1 MLSFSGAIMKDDR
14 GEELAVLSFAD
25 LAEQKRTEAQLRASL
40 KEVNDLKAALDEHAI
55 VAVTDPRGKITF
67 VNDKFCAISKYS
79 REELLGQDHRIIN
92 SGHHPKE
99 FIHELWATI
108 ARGKVWKGEIRNR
121 AKDGSFYWVDTTLVP
136 FLDPDGKPYQ
146 YVAIRADI
154 TERKRAEMA
163 ASRLAAIVE
172 FSNDAIIGKDLN
184 GMVTSWNTGAEKI
197 FGYSAGEMI
206 GTSMVRLI
214 PGDQEDDERLILE
227 SVKRGETV
235 DQFETVRR
243 TKDGRLIDVSVTASP
258 IRDAAGQ
265 IIGVSKAAANISR
278 RKRAEEDL
286 RTLNAELERRVS
298 ERTTQLAASLAE
310 KEVLLQEIHHRVKN
324 NLQVVCGLLQLQ
336 AGQTNDPTVRAL
348 LKESESRVKSMALV
362 HQTLYQ
368 SDLANIDFGHY
379 AAKLTSTLFR
389 SYNIDPSRI
398 ALTLDAADAKVSA
411 DIAVPCGLIINELI
425 TNALKYAFPEG
436 GPGEV
441 RVALCREDDGSLA
454 LSVSDNG
461 VGFPPGLDF
470 GKGSTLGL
478 KLVFNLVDQL
488 GGVIERRIGA
498 GVSWKII
505 FNPTK

>member
-1 MLSFSGAIMKDDR
+1 MSLWGAWWAADGLGLLFLTPVILAWVGGQAEAPPSAKVFS
-14 GEELAVLSFAD
+14 
-25 LAEQKRTEAQLRASL
+25 AESL
-40 KEVNDLKAALDEHAI
+40 LYLGLLVVAAL
-55 VAVTDPRGKITF
+55 VAFGGLPFAARLPYPSLIFPVF
-67 VNDKFCAISKYS
+67 
-79 REELLGQDHRIIN
+79 LLGSIRFHARILTGSMILVA
-92 SGHHPKE
+92 G
-99 FIHELWATI
+99 I
-108 ARGKVWKGEIRNR
+108 A
-121 AKDGSFYWVDTTLVP
+121 ALCVP
-136 FLDPDGKPYQ
+136 AWG
-146 YVAIRADI
+146 
-154 TERKRAEMA
+154 
-163 ASRLAAIVE
+163 
-172 FSNDAIIGKDLN
+172 G
-184 GMVTSWNTGAEKI
+184 TSWAFSSGPLGMLTHLQAFLCTSQLCVLFCSAVVAQQRIAEANLQ
-197 FGYSAGEMI
+197 S
-206 GTSMVRLI
+206 LN
-214 PGDQEDDERLILE
+214 
-227 SVKRGETV
+227 ET
-235 DQFETVRR
+235 
-243 TKDGRLIDVSVTASP
+243 
-258 IRDAAGQ
+258 
-265 IIGVSKAAANISR
+265 
-278 RKRAEEDL
+278 
-286 RTLNAELERRVS
+286 LERRVS